1 MLKQAFG
8 KLKLTTGKSVVL
20 GITGST
26 CTGKTTL
33 ANELSQKLVNE
44 GISTQVIH
52 QDIFYKEKE
61 EVITLTNL
69 QDSSIL
75 FYNYDQIDSLKT
87 EKMLEAVRKA
97 KDLNQVVIVEGNMV
111 TNLEEILKE
120 IDAIILLTIDKK
132 ICEER
137 RSKRIYDPP
146 DEKGILPPLWQVP
159 PRPSPPVLQRVS
171 HHPDSVLQPVSFP
184 YRQLAMARTRRWAH
198 DILKFK

>member
-33 ANELSQKLVNE
+33 ANELSQKLINE

-146 DEKGILPPLWQVP
+146 DEKG
-159 PRPSPPVLQRVS
+159 
-171 HHPDSVLQPVSFP
+171 FE
-184 YRQLAMARTRRWAH
+184 
-198 DILKFK
+198 FF